1 MGVEKLHFQSC
12 WLKASLVSLFCFWA
26 FCYNYQTMVNPQYF
40 WSSVVR
46 QLWYECVCV
55 CVLVSMCV
63 PLVCA
68 FYPFFWKQSGVVY
81 YVMSFRVCSVGVMS
95 LVLPEEAWGQPLVAV
110 PLREEVWSLVFFL
123 RQGTGRK
130 PLSQRKLFPLL
141 LALCVVL
148 RRHSP
153 DCYAHHEWPQI
164 SVYLQLGASEE
175 NQKGQTVVNCTG
187 VLSWAWGRLTPNF
200 GKAI

>member
-40 WSSVVR
+40 WSLVVR
-46 QLWYECVCV
+46 QLWCECECV

-110 PLREEVWSLVFFL
+110 PLREEVWGLVFL

-141 LALCVVL
+141 WLF
-148 RRHSP
+148 
-153 DCYAHHEWPQI
+153 
-164 SVYLQLGASEE
+164 
-175 NQKGQTVVNCTG
+175 
-187 VLSWAWGRLTPNF
+187 VLSWGDTPQIVTPTMNDHKYPYISSWEPQKKIRK
-200 GKAI
+200 GKQWWTARSVVSMG